1 MSLPQVTREKLA
13 EVFKT
18 PETMRAFDY
27 LLRELQFTPEQL
39 ADVIQAAATA
49 QSTADGAVSNAAT
62 AQASADAA
70 QADITAHEALTSA
83 HGVTGNI
90 VGTQGVQILK
100 DKTLDGS
107 TPMINQTLSTGTA
120 TPALTANKPGA
131 STAISTWLQIT
142 VNGTNYVVPLY
153 LPT

>member
-1 MSLPQVTREKLA
+1 
-13 EVFKT
+13 
-18 PETMRAFDY
+18 MRSRALHTVAHRPKFEPFGGKEMAFD
-27 LLRELQFTPEQL
+27 P
-39 ADVIQAAATA
+39 AA
-49 QSTADGAVSNAAT
+49 
-62 AQASADAA
+62 
-70 QADITAHEALTSA
+70 
-83 HGVTGNI
+83 NI
-90 VGTQGVQILK
+90 EVGVQILK